1 MDDGR
6 WVPPT
11 RCYTAGEARR
21 LLASPADVTALRRLS
36 LEGSELAHHV
46 VDLLVDR
53 QAADVVMLDL
63 TSLSTF
69 TDYFVIATAG
79 NERQLSALIET
90 LDADAHESDLP
101 FRQEGTPDG
110 GWVLVDLGTVV
121 VHLFSLEKR
130 AYYNLEGLWR
140 RAQEVVRVQ

>member
-1 MDDGR
+1 MASEAGR
-6 WVPPT
+6 
-11 RCYTAGEARR
+11 GRR
-21 LLASPADVTALRRLS
+21 PAILLS
-36 LEGSELAHHV
+36 LGLEGPDPEEAELQGPELAHHV

-53 QAADVVMLDL
+53 QASDVVMLDL

-90 LDADAHESDLP
+90 LDADANAAKRPL
-101 FRQEGTPDG
+101 RQEGSPDG
-110 GWVLVDLGTVV
+110 GWVLVDLGGVV

-130 AYYNLEGLWR
+130 AYYDLEGLWK